1 MRRLLKK
8 QGPWYVV
15 QGDLALDALAWALVY
30 TVETERWGWWL
41 GPKWQRLWAD

>member
-1 MRRLLKK
+1 MRQLPQNRDR
-8 QGPWYVV
+8 WYTA

-30 TVETERWGWWL
+30 TVETERWGYWL